1 MLALINS
8 IFRRIMM
15 FDEKFRTV
23 VSKEGVVSIVSC
35 SDGEAH
41 VVNTWNSYLAFPD
54 ENRILIPVFGMR
66 KTEGKVV
73 KNNNVLLTLG
83 TKEVEGKMGPGTG
96 YLIKG
101 TAKFLKSGQE
111 FDMMKQRFSWV
122 TRVLEVTV
130 SSVKQ
135 TI

>member
-1 MLALINS
+1 
-8 IFRRIMM
+8 M
-15 FDEKFRTV
+15 FDETFMTV

-35 SDGEAH
+35 SDNEAH
-41 VVNTWNSYLAFPD
+41 VVNTWNSYLAFPGED
-54 ENRILIPVFGMR
+54 RMLIPVFGMR
-66 KTEGKVV
+66 KTQKKVE
-73 KNNNVLLTLG
+73 KNPNVLLTLG

-101 TAKFLKSGQE
+101 TAKFMKFGPE
-111 FDMMKQRFSWV
+111 FDMMKQNFSWAN
-122 TRVLEVTV
+122 RVLEVTV

>member
-1 MLALINS
+1 
-8 IFRRIMM
+8 M
-15 FDEKFRTV
+15 FDERFMTV

-35 SDGEAH
+35 SDDEAH
-41 VVNTWNSYLAFPD
+41 VVNTWNSYLAFPGED
-54 ENRILIPVFGMR
+54 RILIPVYGMR
-66 KTEGKVV
+66 KTQQKIE

-101 TAKFLKSGQE
+101 TAKFMNSGPE
-111 FDMMKQRFSWV
+111 FDMMKQKFSWAN
-122 TRVLEVTV
+122 RVLEVIV